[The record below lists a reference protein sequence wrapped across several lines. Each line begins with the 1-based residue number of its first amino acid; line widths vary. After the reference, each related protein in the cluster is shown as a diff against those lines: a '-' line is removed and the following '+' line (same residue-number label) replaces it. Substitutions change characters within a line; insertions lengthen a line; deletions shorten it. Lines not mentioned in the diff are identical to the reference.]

1 MKSRVELNRDG
12 INYLRKGESVKILD
26 WNHTMKKLFVKRE
39 GHGRTFWVSN
49 KLMSLWFSES

>member
-1 MKSRVELNRDG
+1 MISKVDLNRDG

-49 KLMSLWFSES
+49 DLVKQWFRQC